1 MPDGFAVP
9 VGYLRTHKSNCKL
22 RDIRDMKE
30 QNFMTYE
37 TPQVELIEVEVEQG
51 FAASGGATGN
61 TQGFRE
67 EDGAW

>member
-37 TPQVELIEVEVEQG
+37 TPHVELIEVQVEQG
-51 FAASGGATGN
+51 FAISDVEN
-61 TQGFRE
+61 GF
-67 EDGAW
+67 GY